1 MLSVSLGQMELW
13 LSAIFWP
20 FVRVLALFMSAP
32 VLSNRAIP
40 ARVKVGLALAVAVVV
55 APATPESSA
64 TVPGIFSA
72 AAPLLLIQQMLVGV
86 MMGFA
91 VKVTFAAIDLA
102 GNVIGLQMGLSFA
115 SFVDPVNANQTPLV
129 GSFLNLLA
137 TLLFLA
143 LDGHLTL
150 IASVTRSFE
159 LAPVNAQFFA
169 GIGWERLM
177 ALGSGL
183 FQFGLQLSLPVLATM
198 LVINLTLGVMS
209 RAAPQLNLFSV
220 GFPLTALTGI
230 VLFAV
235 FLPNMIS
242 AISAALAVSLSPP

>member
-1 MLSVSLGQMELW
+1 MLSISLGQMELW
-13 LSAIFWP
+13 LSVIFWP

-32 VLSNRAIP
+32 VLSHRAIP
-40 ARVKVGLALAVAVVV
+40 ARVKIGLALAIAVVA
-55 APATPESSA
+55 APASA
-64 TVPGIFSA
+64 EPPPPLFSA
-72 AAPLLLIQQMLVGV
+72 AAPLLLIQQTLVGV

-91 VKVTFAAIDLA
+91 VKVVFAAVDLA

-137 TLLFLA
+137 MLLFLA
-143 LDGHLTL
+143 LDGHLIL
-150 IASVTRSFE
+150 ITSITRSFE
-159 LAPVNAQFFA
+159 LAPLNAQFFS
-169 GIGWERLM
+169 GIGWERLI
-177 ALGSGL
+177 ALGSGM

-242 AISAALAVSLSPP
+242 AISAALNASLTTP

>member
-1 MLSVSLGQMELW
+1 MLSISLGQMDLW

-20 FVRVLALFMSAP
+20 FVRLLALFMSAP
-32 VLSNRAIP
+32 VLSHHAIP
-40 ARVKVGLALAVAVVV
+40 ARVKIGLALVVAVVV
-55 APATPESSA
+55 TPASPASITTA
-64 TVPGIFSA
+64 PGIFSA
-72 AAPLLLIQQMLVGV
+72 AAPLLLIQQMLLGV

-91 VKVTFAAIDLA
+91 VKVVFAAIDLA
-102 GNVIGLQMGLSFA
+102 GNIIGLQMGLSFA
-115 SFVDPVNANQTPLV
+115 SFIDPVNANQTPLV

-143 LDGHLTL
+143 LDGHLIL
-150 IASVTRSFE
+150 IASITRSFE
-159 LAPVNAQFFA
+159 LAPVSAQFFS
-169 GIGWERLM
+169 GIGWEKLT
-177 ALGSGL
+177 ALGAGL

-235 FLPNMIS
+235 FLPNMMS
-242 AISAALAVSLSPP
+242 AISAALSASLASP

>member
-1 MLSVSLGQMELW
+1 
-13 LSAIFWP
+13 
-20 FVRVLALFMSAP
+20 
-32 VLSNRAIP
+32 
-40 ARVKVGLALAVAVVV
+40 VKIGLALAVAVVV
-55 APATPESSA
+55 APTSA
-64 TVPGIFSA
+64 EPPPGIFSA
-72 AAPLLLIQQMLVGV
+72 GAPLLLLQQTLVGV

-91 VKVTFAAIDLA
+91 VKVVFAAIDLA

-143 LDGHLTL
+143 LDGHLIL
-150 IASVTRSFE
+150 ITFITRSFE
-159 LAPVNAQFFA
+159 LAPVSAQFFS
-169 GIGWERLM
+169 GIGWERLI

-242 AISAALAVSLSPP
+242 AITAALNASLAAP